1 MTNQIKINKA
11 TINDMLD
18 IFELANDEVVR
29 RNSFNQEKIN
39 INDHKKWFI
48 KKINDPNCLFLIFKN
63 HEEQFIGSVRFDL
76 DKNYLPNNYIISI
89 QISKNFRGKNIANPI
104 LKQSIEEFHKVFK
117 DSIIIAKIKN
127 DNIASIKIFKKNNF
141 IVISENKQE
150 NYVSLQLINN

>member
-1 MTNQIKINKA
+1 MQSFYT
-11 TINDMLD
+11 
-18 IFELANDEVVR
+18 ELANDEVVR

-39 INDHKKWFI
+39 INDHKEWFI

>member
-29 RNSFNQEKIN
+29 RNSFNQEKIS
-39 INDHKKWFI
+39 IDDHKEWFI
-48 KKINDPNCLFLIFKN
+48 KKINDPNCLFLIFRN
-63 HEEQFIGSVRFDL
+63 DEGQFIGSVRFDL

-104 LKQSIEEFHKVFK
+104 LKQSIDEFRKFFK
-117 DSIIIAKIKN
+117 NSIIIAKIKN
-127 DNIASIKIFKKNNF
+127 DNIASIKIFKRNNF
-141 IVISENKQE
+141 IIISENKQE

>member
-39 INDHKKWFI
+39 INDHKEWFI

-89 QISKNFRGKNIANPI
+89 QISKNFRGKNIANSI
-104 LKQSIEEFHKVFK
+104 LKQSIGEFRKVFK

-141 IVISENKQE
+141 IIISENKQE
-150 NYVSLQLINN
+150 NYISLRLITN

>member
-39 INDHKKWFI
+39 INDHKEWFI

-76 DKNYLPNNYIISI
+76 DKYFLPNNYIISI

>member
-39 INDHKKWFI
+39 IDDHKEWFI

-150 NYVSLQLINN
+150 NYISLRLITN

>member
-39 INDHKKWFI
+39 INDHKEWFI